1 MSASAPRLSR
11 TRNFLFWAFAV
22 IWFGEMALWGVRP
35 LSEMWT
41 RVWQIAPP
49 ADPQLATAFYLTH
62 AFEAAAKGALGVLA
76 VYGLRSRDSTV
87 RSTLFVSMA
96 LVPPLNLAFPFRAEG
111 YPARATAIATI
122 FTLILWGAFFLSR
135 DRAGEPGR
143 PIDAP
148 AALLPLRWQSVRQ
161 TWFAVNAVLL
171 TLAAA
176 PFLLAPE
183 RGLALAFPCLFGL
196 PVTTQGAPSGVT
208 LTGMNV
214 GTHLLAVATAT
225 WIATVYARRHGTLG
239 RAVAA
244 ASTVHAGLLCAVPFA
259 QLALNAGRECATS
272 SLLVYSV
279 PLFAGWLLYD
289 GFGYLAQRAGARTA
303 LDLPATN

>member
-1 MSASAPRLSR
+1 MSSSAPRLSR
-11 TRNFLFWAFAV
+11 TRNFLFRAFV
-22 IWFGEMALWGVRP
+22 VVWFGEMALWGVRP
-35 LSEMWT
+35 LSELWT

-49 ADPQLATAFYLTH
+49 ADPRLATAFYLTH

-76 VYGLRSRDSTV
+76 VHGVRSRHSTV
-87 RSTLFVSMA
+87 RNALFVSMA

-111 YPARATAIATI
+111 FPRRATMIGTI
-122 FTLILWGAFFLSR
+122 FSLVLWGAFFLFR
-135 DRAGEPGR
+135 DRAAGSER
-143 PIDAP
+143 TTDAP
-148 AALLPLRWQSVRQ
+148 GDVVTGGSPSIRQ
-161 TWFAVNAVLL
+161 AWFALNAAVL

-176 PFLLAPE
+176 LFLFAPG
-183 RGLALAFPCLFGL
+183 RGLALAYPCLLGL
-196 PVTTQGAPSGVT
+196 PDSAAGAPSGVT

-225 WIATVYARRHGTLG
+225 WIATVYARRYRTLG

-289 GFGYLAQRAGARTA
+289 GLWYLAQRAGARTA